1 MFKRFLVVFLLLFM
15 VVPFGVCAESS
26 VSDDVSKK
34 MLINLQKANKNFEV
48 YRDLNEVNYNSL
60 KYFFYE
66 KDGKYNLLLT
76 NATSLVKVRD
86 NEISVMSYSP
96 KIMDLEKKST
106 QNFYV
111 FDKDGKLLDSSF
123 KNNSF
128 ELLEP
133 KGNFIF
139 SNYVEGVPSWSALES
154 LDGMISD
161 DGDSSI
167 PGVILKVFNKVWEW
181 ISDVGKTIKEF
192 FVPENAIGVVSDFFG
207 GIVDKITLQFKTIFD
222 YVNGIVDIF
231 KPKTPKMGLM
241 ASTPSSSSSD
251 FDPAVPG
258 SLAKD
263 FYFIKFELD
272 NPVSKGQKIVIEPF
286 IGLLPL
292 SWEIYLLCNFSLVT
306 FTMLALYRKVVG
318 DGGVFDK

>member
-1 MFKRFLVVFLLLFM
+1 MFKRFLVAFLLLFTII
-15 VVPFGVCAESS
+15 PFSVRAES
-26 VSDDVSKK
+26 VSDEVSKK
-34 MLINLQKANKNFEV
+34 MLMNLQKANKNFEV
-48 YRDLNEVNYNSL
+48 YRDLNQVNYNSL
-60 KYFFYE
+60 KYFVYE
-66 KDGKYNLLLT
+66 KDGKYNLFL
-76 NATSLVKVRD
+76 NESTSLVKILEK
-86 NEISVMSYSP
+86 EISITFYSP

-133 KGNFIF
+133 KGSFIF
-139 SNYVEGVPSWSALES
+139 SNYVDGVPSWSALES

-231 KPKTPKMGLM
+231 KPKTQKMGFR
-241 ASTPSSSSSD
+241 ASAPSSSSSD

-258 SLAKD
+258 SFAKD

-272 NPVSKGQKIVIEPF
+272 NPLSRGEKIVIEPF